1 MLYTMAAI
9 GAGKS
14 SLTKILSED
23 LGTKAFYEK
32 IDDMPELKEFYS
44 DEAKSRTTKAL
55 ELQLMFLSYRYNQL
69 QQGIDLQR
77 RGMRNTVYDS
87 SLLSDKLMAGNL
99 HDIGEFPTSQYKLYL
114 HIAQQMQKNVMG
126 QPFSG
131 FPDIVIYLDMSFPT
145 MLKHIKERG
154 REMEK
159 LTDDKIDYYYSVW
172 QTYKAWYKGYH
183 ESDKLCIDMDK
194 VDFVHN
200 VEDKYNVLD
209 MIVKEMRAEGLLSS
223 TDLSSLLEKHNKAR
237 EDNKKHSLTTGI
249 TDKVEALATPL
260 NSVPS
265 I

>member
-32 IDDMPELKEFYS
+32 VDDMPMLKDFYS

-77 RGMRNTVYDS
+77 RGMRNTIYDS

-183 ESDKLCIDMDK
+183 ESAKVCIDMDK

-209 MIVKEMRAEGLLSS
+209 MIVKEMRAENLLSS

-237 EDNKKHSLTTGI
+237 EANKKHIITTGI
-249 TDKVEALATPL
+249 ADKVKALATPL
-260 NSVPS
+260 NPVPS